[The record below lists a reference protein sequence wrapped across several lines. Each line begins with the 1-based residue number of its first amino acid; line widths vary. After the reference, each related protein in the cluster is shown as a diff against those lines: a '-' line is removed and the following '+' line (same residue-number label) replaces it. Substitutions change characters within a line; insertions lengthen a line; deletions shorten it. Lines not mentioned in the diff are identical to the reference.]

1 MAPPA
6 VSVSIGRMSITSDT
20 QDAPDGAV
28 DVALRDGSAV
38 HVRRVAARRPPT
50 SRPFPRPYFQPGI
63 SVEQLAAQAATGPTG
78 PTGATSDI
86 VPPAA
91 LEPTPGPGS

>member
-1 MAPPA
+1 VLGLNGSPRDRTCLAA
-6 VSVSIGRMSITSDT
+6 IRI
-20 QDAPDGAV
+20 
-28 DVALRDGSAV
+28 LRAT
-38 HVRRVAARRPPT
+38 AT
-50 SRPFPRPYFQPGI
+50 FPRPYFQPGI

>member
-38 HVRRVAARRPPT
+38 LVRRVAADKIAPSGAWKNPGGGRHERERRRA
-50 SRPFPRPYFQPGI
+50 RPIFVQ
-63 SVEQLAAQAATGPTG
+63 
-78 PTGATSDI
+78 
-86 VPPAA
+86 
-91 LEPTPGPGS
+91 